1 MDIQVEGFNAYVYD
15 GGRAYDASKPS
26 VVFVHGA
33 SLDHTVWTLPARY
46 FARHGLNVLAVD
58 LPGHGRSK
66 GNPLP
71 SIEEYAAWV
80 VRVLDVLEVSEAAL
94 VGHSMGSLVVLD
106 CAARYPEKVRSL
118 ALVGTAVPMPV
129 TDDLLNFSKANNHE
143 AIDMLTAWGHS
154 PNAHFGGNETP
165 GLWMIG
171 GLMRLFE
178 RGGPGVLHNDLVA
191 CNNYKHGMEAG
202 KQVQCPTMLILG
214 ANDMLTPARVA
225 RELASAIKNSET
237 VILPATGHTIM
248 SEKPDDLLD
257 ALIRI
262 VSN

>member
-15 GGRAYDASKPS
+15 GGCAYDADKPS

-46 FARHGLNVLAVD
+46 FARHGLNVLAMD

-94 VGHSMGSLVVLD
+94 VGHSMGSLVALD
-106 CAARYPEKVRSL
+106 CAARFPEKARSL

-129 TDDLLNFSKANNHE
+129 TDDLLNLSKANNHE

-178 RGGPGVLHNDLVA
+178 RGRPGVLHNDLVA

-202 KQVQCPTMLILG
+202 QQIQCPAMLILG